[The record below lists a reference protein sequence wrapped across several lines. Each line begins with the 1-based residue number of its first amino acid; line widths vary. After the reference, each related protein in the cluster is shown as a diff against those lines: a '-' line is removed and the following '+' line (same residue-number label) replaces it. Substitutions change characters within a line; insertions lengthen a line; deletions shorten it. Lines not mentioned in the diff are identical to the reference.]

1 MESKLNTLG
10 LSQCPCLGALG
21 LVGLLLALLPPLQAA
36 TPVTDISLDNRNADE
51 VGANLQRQKRLESL
65 FSDWQSPE
73 WVQAYRRNRD
83 RWFER
88 IGLDLGATY
97 DMAGLAAYG
106 GGDPDYGL
114 SGDLTVNGMWLLTGK
129 KWDRPLN
136 LNFRFRDRFAIGG
149 RSASEVAGATGGVIW
164 NLIDGFSNAGF
175 EVPDFHFVQ
184 HLPRIGMVIR
194 YGQMTIDSQFDG
206 NGLQSSKQ
214 AFFNRAFSSNPA
226 VAFPRFGAGAVATW
240 TPENSGFDFTLGATN
255 VQGTQN
261 GEQVDFKFASSDF
274 FTAAQVGRDFNLWNR
289 PARAQF
295 MVWHSDGVDSDQT
308 PAGSG
313 ASLTFERW
321 IASSGNRVFVRGA
334 WADGEATDADRL
346 VSAGIALER
355 RENDLFGVA
364 AGFGRGSSGNHEWQM
379 VIESFYRWQIGPM
392 IQISPE
398 AQIVFGEGMEPS
410 HPFRLV
416 AGLRAQISF

>member
-1 MESKLNTLG
+1 M
-10 LSQCPCLGALG
+10 
-21 LVGLLLALLPPLQAA
+21 ALLSPLRAA
-36 TPVTDISLDNRNADE
+36 TPVTDISVDNLNADE
-51 VGANLQRQKRLESL
+51 VGANLERRKRLESL
-65 FSDWQSPE
+65 FSNWETPE
-73 WVQAYRRNRD
+73 WVRAYRGKRD
-83 RWFER
+83 GWFER

-97 DMAGLAAYG
+97 DMAGMAAYG

-129 KWDRPLN
+129 NWTRPLD
-136 LNFRFRDRFAIGG
+136 LNFRLRERFAIGG
-149 RSASEVAGATGGVIW
+149 RAASEVAGATGGVIW
-164 NLIDGFSNAGF
+164 NMIDGFSDAGF

-184 HLPRIGMVIR
+184 HLPKIGVEIR
-194 YGQMTIDSQFDG
+194 YGQMTIDSQFDRH
-206 NGLQSSKQ
+206 GLRSSKQ

-226 VAFPRFGAGAVATW
+226 VAFPRFGAGAVVTW
-240 TPENSGFDFTLGATN
+240 APENCGFDFTLGATN

-261 GEQVDFKFASSDF
+261 GEQVDLKFASSDF
-274 FTAAQVGRDFNLWNR
+274 FTAAQVGRDFQLSGR
-289 PARAQF
+289 PARGQF
-295 MVWHSDGVDSDQT
+295 MVWHSDGVDSDDT

-313 ASLTFERW
+313 ASLTFEHW
-321 IASSGNRVFVRGA
+321 IASTGNRLFVRGA
-334 WADGEATDADRL
+334 WVDGEATDVDRL
-346 VSAGIALER
+346 VSAGIALEH

-364 AGFGRGSSGNHEWQM
+364 AGLGRDSSGSHEWQA

-398 AQIVFGEGMEPS
+398 AQIVFGEGLEPG